1 LVLGSGESFALQVPD
16 TLWQEALAG
25 LPEQTAKTIMK
36 CVREM
41 ARSNIAIRA
50 ALAEKVEVPRAKVEH
65 GIHLRF
71 A

>member
-50 ALAEKVEVPRAKVEH
+50 AVAEVEVPRAKVEH

>member
-1 LVLGSGESFALQVPD
+1 M
-16 TLWQEALAG
+16 WQEALAG

-50 ALAEKVEVPRAKVEH
+50 AVAEKVEVPRAKVEH